1 MTREDKKNIERRTY
15 WHDIFRQLRGI
26 PDFPVK
32 LFFLALYLVG
42 AGYVATKQVTLREQV
57 KHIELISPILKAAM
71 EHAVTAY
78 LFVGGMALLALL
90 LYPFGRRA
98 AKDQLQC
105 IGLINHA
112 GLPPDLL
119 RKRRDKDNPRVT
131 VWEFRNQSIPLQ
143 EWDKKRLA
151 IETALGIIIVKLTY
165 AKGKSRVLVYAVS
178 AGDDLPEV
186 LKWKDSYL
194 SPKSFVLVLGESY
207 TGPVTVNLAHIPHI
221 LLGGSTGS
229 GKSVLLKLL
238 LMQTLRKGAEVYI
251 ADFKGGVDFPK
262 VWHQKC
268 RMCFAEEDL
277 CNILDRLV
285 EELERRKSAFK
296 ALGCPNIDAYNE
308 IAEHPLQR
316 LIFACDEVA
325 EMLDKTG
332 ADSERKKLLS
342 QIESRLSTIARQ
354 GRAFGIHLILAMQRP
369 DATIIPG
376 QIRNNMDFRVCGR
389 ADSVLSQIILDNT
402 SAAEQIPK
410 DARGRFITGDGT
422 VFQGY
427 LFDEN
432 AMFEDEG
439 KGIL

>member
-1 MTREDKKNIERRTY
+1 MKILVFGAGVLGCNLARNFFRAGKDITLLARGAWGESIQKNGLRIKVKFSPRMSVSRIPVVTELKAEDKY
-15 WHDIFRQLRGI
+15 DVIFVVLRYTQF
-26 PDFPVK
+26 D
-32 LFFLALYLVG
+32 A
-42 AGYVATKQVTLREQV
+42 
-57 KHIELISPILKAAM
+57 IL
-71 EHAVTAY
+71 
-78 LFVGGMALLALL
+78 
-90 LYPFGRRA
+90 
-98 AKDQLQC
+98 D
-105 IGLINHA
+105 
-112 GLPPDLL
+112 
-119 RKRRDKDNPRVT
+119 
-131 VWEFRNQSIPLQ
+131 
-143 EWDKKRLA
+143 
-151 IETALGIIIVKLTY
+151 
-165 AKGKSRVLVYAVS
+165 AVS

-194 SPKSFVLVLGESY
+194 SLDSFVLVLGESY

-238 LMQTLRKGAEVYI
+238 LMQALRKGAEVYI
-251 ADFKGGVDFPK
+251 ADFKGGVDFSK
-262 VWHQKC
+262 VWHEKC

-277 CNILDRLV
+277 CNILDQLV

-308 IAEHPLQR
+308 IAERPLQR

-332 ADSERKKLLS
+332 ADSERKKLLA
-342 QIESRLSTIARQ
+342 QIENRLSTIARQ
-354 GRAFGIHLILAMQRP
+354 GRAFGIHLILATQRP

-427 LFDEN
+427 LFDE
-432 AMFEDEG
+432 G
-439 KGIL
+439 QL